1 MNGER
6 SGASFRDPA
15 GFMYT
20 VDGVLYRQVN
30 PSYLPHYELLMSSG
44 LYDTLVSKGWLVRH
58 AEVPSTRAPAGD
70 AGRTLRPDRIPYI
83 SYPYEWCF
91 SQLRDAAV
99 TTLRIQRRALESG
112 MCLKDASAFNIQFLR
127 GRPVLIDTL
136 SLETLVDGR
145 PWVAYR
151 QFCRHFL
158 APLALMS
165 YRDVRLA
172 QLFRGDLDGIPLDLA
187 SALLPR
193 RTCLRPS
200 LLFHLHLH
208 ARGEEK
214 LSRPSPGAARAVSR
228 RELLALTEHLESAV
242 SGLAWTPRTTVW
254 GRYDGTISYS
264 EPALAHK
271 SEIVSAFLTEAG
283 DGAVW
288 DLGGGT
294 GRFARLAGAGGHPT
308 VSWDRD
314 PAAVEASYRA
324 CVRDGETRVLPLVL
338 DLLNPTPALGWA
350 NAERRSLAE
359 RGPVPIVLALALLHH
374 LVLAGGVPLDEI
386 AEFLARI
393 GRWLVAEFVP
403 LDDPQV
409 RVMIAGRAAPP
420 PHAYTLETFEAAFR
434 AHFSVVRAEPIRG
447 SGRILFLM
455 TAKTG
460 A

>member
-1 MNGER
+1 MG
-6 SGASFRDPA
+6 
-15 GFMYT
+15 
-20 VDGVLYRQVN
+20 
-30 PSYLPHYELLMSSG
+30 SG
-44 LYDTLVSKGWLVRH
+44 LA
-58 AEVPSTRAPAGD
+58 AELIRDGLLIPHEEVAG
-70 AGRTLRPDRIPYI
+70 ALACSEEAYKVLRPEPVPFV

-99 TTLRIQRRALESG
+99 ATLRIQRRALASG

-136 SLETLVDGR
+136 SLETHVEGR

-165 YRDVRLA
+165 YSDARLA
-172 QLFRGDLDGIPLDLA
+172 QLFRADLDGIPLDLA
-187 SALLPR
+187 STLLPLR
-193 RTCLRPS
+193 SRLRPS

-208 ARGEEK
+208 ARGERT
-214 LSRPSPGAARAVSR
+214 LSRPSRRVARAVSR
-228 RELLALTEHLESAV
+228 RELLALADHLESAV
-242 SGLAWTPRTTVW
+242 TGLEWTPRETAW
-254 GRYDGTISYS
+254 GSYDGSVSYS

-271 SEIVSAFLTEAG
+271 AEIVSAFLAQAG
-283 DGAVW
+283 EGAVW

-294 GRFARLAGAGGHPT
+294 GRFSRLASASGRTT

-324 CVRDGETRVLPLVL
+324 CGRDRETNMLPLVL

-350 NAERRSLAE
+350 HAERRSLAE
-359 RGPVPIVLALALLHH
+359 RGPASVVLALALLHH
-374 LVLAGGVPLDEI
+374 LVLAGGVPLVEI
-386 AEFLARI
+386 AAFLAAI
-393 GRWLVAEFVP
+393 GRWLIVEFVP
-403 LDDPQV
+403 FDDAQV
-409 RVMIAGRAAPP
+409 GVMLAGRAAPP

-434 AHFSVVRAEPIRG
+434 AHFVVVRAEPIRG